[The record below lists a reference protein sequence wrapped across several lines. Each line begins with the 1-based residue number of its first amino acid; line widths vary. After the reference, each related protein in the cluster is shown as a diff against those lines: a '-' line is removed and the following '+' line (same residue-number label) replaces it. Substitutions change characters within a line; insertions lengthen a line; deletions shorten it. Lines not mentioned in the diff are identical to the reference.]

1 MREFIHS
8 EAIRAPQDERLPGED
23 PPAASRPLSRRTRIL
38 PRIVVLMVLS
48 GLVLGCTE
56 PAAVS
61 QGPLVDAEEARPYT
75 GETSLEERIALADV
89 VARVS
94 LQSVS
99 SGVTTAYFAE
109 DAPEHPTYVG
119 HLDFN
124 FRVLEYLKGSGGNEL
139 TAVVLV
145 PGDPAGRSSTRGRGW
160 RPR

>member
-1 MREFIHS
+1 
-8 EAIRAPQDERLPGED
+8 
-23 PPAASRPLSRRTRIL
+23 
-38 PRIVVLMVLS
+38 MVLS
-48 GLVLGCTE
+48 GLVLGCTK

-61 QGPLVDAEEARPYT
+61 QAPLVDIEDARPYT

-99 SGVTTAYFAE
+99 SGVTTAYFNE
-109 DAPEHPTYVG
+109 EAPDHATYAG

-124 FRVLEYLKGSGGNEL
+124 LRVLEYLKGSGGNEL

-145 PGDPAGRSSTRGRGW
+145 PRNPAGPVIDTRKKMEAALPSLVAVRDTRWDAGRRSSS
-160 RPR
+160 